1 MEKLIDK
8 IKSPSDLKQLTI
20 PQLSQYA
27 DEVREFIISSVEKN
41 GGHLSSNLGAVDFV
55 IALHYVF
62 DCPNDKLIFDVG
74 HQAYTHKIITGR
86 KDGFDNLR
94 HDNGVSGFVNV
105 AESIYDCCT
114 MGHSSTSLSMGIGFA
129 RARDLKNEDYNVVSI
144 IGDGALTGG
153 IAFEALNDIG
163 ESKTPMLIVL
173 NDNTMSISKNVGGI
187 SKHLSKLRLSKKYV
201 AFKHSLK
208 RGLSAIPFIGKGL
221 SKLTESIR
229 DGLKNMLMRN
239 KIFEDFGI
247 KYLGPFD
254 GHDIKLLVSI
264 FQQANHYSRPALIH
278 LVTSKGKGSKYAEDD
293 PTTYHGVSAQ
303 KNNEEKAFS
312 KAFSDK
318 IVEIGEKNKGVVT
331 ITAAMTTGTGLS
343 EFAKKFPDRFFDVGI
358 AEQHAVSFAS
368 GLARGGIRPV
378 FAVYSTFL
386 QRGFDEVMT
395 DLCID
400 STPVILAIDHSGYVD
415 GDGVTHQ
422 GVFDSGYLSMIPNL
436 IVASPKDGEEL
447 ARMMDFALAQNQPI
461 AIKYPKSYRG
471 NYNVHTPITL
481 GKWEILKNEGDIV
494 ILANSAKAVEIAN
507 QIDEVTVVNARF
519 NKPLDYEM
527 LDSFMDKN
535 VITIEDGM
543 LRGGFG
549 ENVLSYL
556 NSKGYSKTFQSIG
569 FGDRFITE
577 TESVNAYKKAGLTV
591 ENVKSVIN
599 NMNKTL

>member
-1 MEKLIDK
+1 LEKFIDK
-8 IKSPSDLKQLTI
+8 IKSPTDLKKLSIEQLNE
-20 PQLSQYA
+20 YA
-27 DEVREFIISSVEKN
+27 DEVRELIINSVEKN
-41 GGHLSSNLGAVDFV
+41 GGHLASNLGAVDFV

-74 HQAYTHKIITGR
+74 HQAYAHKIITGR
-86 KDGFDNLR
+86 KDGFENLR

-105 AESIYDCCT
+105 TESIYDCCT
-114 MGHSSTSLSMGIGFA
+114 MGHSSTSLSLGVGFA
-129 RARDLKNEDYNVVSI
+129 RARKLKNEKYNVVSI

-163 ESKTPMLIVL
+163 ECKTPMLIVL

-208 RGLSAIPFIGKGL
+208 NGLLAIPFIGKGL
-221 SKLTESIR
+221 SKLTEAIR
-229 DGLKNMLMRN
+229 DSLKNILMRN

-264 FQQANHYSRPALIH
+264 FEQAKNYNRPALIH
-278 LVTSKGKGSKYAEDD
+278 LVTNKGKGSEYAEND
-293 PTTYHGVSAQ
+293 PTAYHGVSAN
-303 KNNEEKAFS
+303 KNNVEKLFA

-318 IVEIGEKNKGVVT
+318 LMNIADKNKDIVA
-331 ITAAMTTGTGLS
+331 ITAAMTTGTGLTD
-343 EFAKKFPDRFFDVGI
+343 FAKKYPDRFFDVGI

-368 GLARGGIRPV
+368 GLARGGVRPV

-386 QRGFDEVMT
+386 QRAFDEVMT

-400 STPVILAIDHSGYVD
+400 SVPVILAIDHSGYVD

-422 GVFDSGYLSMIPNL
+422 GVFDTGYLGMIPN
-436 IVASPKDGEEL
+436 ITIMSPKDGEEL
-447 ARMMDFALAQNQPI
+447 SNMLDFALKLNSPV
-461 AIKYPKSYRG
+461 AIKYPKSYCES
-471 NYNVHTPITL
+471 YAIHTPIEL
-481 GKWEILKNEGDIV
+481 GKWETLKTDGETV
-494 ILANSAKAVEIAN
+494 ILANSAKAVEIAS
-507 QIDEVTVVNARF
+507 QIDGVTVVNARF
-519 NKPLDYEM
+519 NKPLDYEV
-527 LDSFMDKN
+527 LDTLTNSN
-535 VITIEDGM
+535 ILTIEDGM

-549 ENVLSYL
+549 ESVLAYL
-556 NSKGYSKTFQSIG
+556 NKKGYNKTFRSIG
-569 FGDRFITE
+569 FDDRFITE
-577 TESVNAYKKAGLTV
+577 TENVNAYEKAGLTV
-591 ENVKSVIN
+591 ENIKTVIN